1 MTRRLAGE
9 EFGAVVRRRERVL
22 SCDLADDGVWALAVD
37 DGQRT
42 VVRFSSGLEVVLRQN
57 HGSLEV
63 AVLDADRVLAVV
75 PRTPRQTPNAWV
87 VGPTGSGHKFFVG
100 DAVQDLIALG
110 PDKVAVTYFDEGI
123 GEPLS
128 EEGVAILGVD
138 GTLHRGFVSS
148 GGEPIMDCY
157 AAVKVGSQTIG
168 FWPYTSW
175 RLTEWS
181 FTTGAERT
189 HVVPGTVRGAS
200 AVTQLGDSW
209 WFFSPYGKPH
219 TVFEW
224 RVGSSKVA
232 EVGIVR
238 GPLRGLSGGR
248 FLAYTDRVPL
258 VLDMHRTD

>member
-1 MTRRLAGE
+1 MGGRPDR
-9 EFGAVVRRRERVL
+9 FR
-22 SCDLADDGVWALAVD
+22 
-37 DGQRT
+37 GQT
-42 VVRFSSGLEVVLRQN
+42 
-57 HGSLEV
+57 
-63 AVLDADRVLAVV
+63 
-75 PRTPRQTPNAWV
+75 
-87 VGPTGSGHKFFVG
+87 FVG

-148 GGEPIMDCY
+148 GGEPIMDFY

-200 AVTQLGDSW
+200 AVTQLGDDW
-209 WFFSPYGKPH
+209 WFFSPYGKPAH
-219 TVFEW
+219 CLQVASRLIKGHRRW
-224 RVGSSKVA
+224 ASSVGRS
-232 EVGIVR
+232 
-238 GPLRGLSGGR
+238 GPERWSFPG
-248 FLAYTDRVPL
+248 V
-258 VLDMHRTD
+258 HR